1 MRWLTPED
9 LSKIY
14 GVPALASTRK
24 VAHHLT
30 DVYRAHIQRARFC
43 ILSTVGPEGTDASPR
58 GDDGPMVREL
68 DPQTL
73 AMPDWRGNERIDS
86 LKNIARDD
94 RVSLMFMIR
103 GSGNVIRINGRA
115 RITDDPDL
123 RASFTHDGKQP
134 RTVIVIRIAEVYF
147 QCARA
152 VIRAGLWSGQDDSA
166 GLPTPGQILASLTD
180 NEVGGDAYDTAW
192 PIRAAQTMW

>member
-9 LSKIY
+9 LSQIY
-14 GVPALASTRK
+14 GTPAPASTRK
-24 VAHHLT
+24 VADQLT
-30 DVYRAHIQRARFC
+30 DAYRAHIQRARFC

-58 GDDGPMVREL
+58 GDDGPVVLEL
-68 DPQTL
+68 DAQTL
-73 AMPDWRGNERIDS
+73 ALPDWRGNDRIDS
-86 LKNIARDD
+86 LHNIARDD
-94 RVSLMFMIR
+94 RASLMFMVK

-115 RITDDPDL
+115 RITDDADL
-123 RASFTHDGKQP
+123 CARFTRDGKQP

-152 VIRAGLWSGQDDSA
+152 VIRANLWSGEDDSA
-166 GLPTPGQILASLTD
+166 GLPTPGQILASLTE

-192 PIRAAQTMW
+192 PQRAAQTMW

>member
-1 MRWLTPED
+1 MNTSLQYAITDSR
-9 LSKIY
+9 
-14 GVPALASTRK
+14 GARASTS
-24 VAHHLT
+24 VQ
-30 DVYRAHIQRARFC
+30 I
-43 ILSTVGPEGTDASPR
+43 TV
-58 GDDGPMVREL
+58 
-68 DPQTL
+68 DPNVPL
-73 AMPDWRGNERIDS
+73 ERP
-86 LKNIARDD
+86 IARDD
-94 RVSLMFMIR
+94 RVSLMFLIR

-152 VIRAGLWSGQDDSA
+152 VIRPGLWSGQADSA

>member
-14 GVPALASTRK
+14 GVPALASTSK

-30 DVYRAHIQRARFC
+30 DAYRAHIQRARFC

-58 GDDGPMVREL
+58 GDDGPVVREL

-94 RVSLMFMIR
+94 RVSLMFM
-103 GSGNVIRINGRA
+103 IRINGRA

-152 VIRAGLWSGQDDSA
+152 VIRAELWSGQDDSA
-166 GLPTPGQILASLTD
+166 DLPTPGQILASLTD

>member
-24 VAHHLT
+24 VADHLT
-30 DVYRAHIQRARFC
+30 DAYRAHIQRARFC

-58 GDDGPMVREL
+58 GDDGPVVREL

-152 VIRAGLWSGQDDSA
+152 VIRAELWSGQDDSA
-166 GLPTPGQILASLTD
+166 DLPTPGQILASLTD

>member
-30 DVYRAHIQRARFC
+30 DAYRAHIQRARFC

-58 GDDGPMVREL
+58 GDDGPVVREL

-103 GSGNVIRINGRA
+103 INGRA

-134 RTVIVIRIAEVYF
+134 R
-147 QCARA
+147 QK
-152 VIRAGLWSGQDDSA
+152 
-166 GLPTPGQILASLTD
+166 P
-180 NEVGGDAYDTAW
+180 
-192 PIRAAQTMW
+192 